1 MYYIFE
7 CVMFCVGFLD
17 DNRGES
23 RDPDKEYDMGSRDLI
38 GDGLT
43 PPDTEINSDDDGE
56 SPVVVLNCSHTLQYS
71 YWWLGDM
78 LFCFNT

>member
-1 MYYIFE
+1 MYCTVHTMYYIFE
-7 CVMFCVGFLD
+7 SVMFFYIGFLD

-43 PPDTEINSDDDGE
+43 PPDTEINSDDDGK
-56 SPVVVLNCSHTLQYS
+56 SS
-71 YWWLGDM
+71 YAYTSNSQSL
-78 LFCFNT
+78 